1 MTRINKLLDHIEW
14 VSYARLNA
22 PAVQATQTFLLDSFG
37 VGVSGSQVD
46 LVQALVASAAGSG
59 AGDDARVWGSGTWL
73 PAAQAAFINA
83 YQIHNQEFDCVHEAA
98 VVHPMAVIQSVLM
111 AAVER
116 LAKTGRAVSGQ
127 QLIAAVNVSVDV
139 ATIIGQSAS
148 QPMKFFRP
156 GMCGG
161 LGAVAGLCLLHKA
174 SRQQTSD
181 ALGIMYS
188 QMGGTMQAHR
198 EGSPTLPVQIA
209 FNARNAFWAFDLAM
223 HGLTGP
229 ADWLDGE
236 FGFFALMEDA
246 GRADAAFSKLG
257 REWQITQVSHK
268 PFPTG
273 RAAHGGLDGIA
284 SLCALHTLSPEQISA
299 IHIDAPP
306 LILRLVNRPAVDGM
320 NHNYAKL
327 CMGYIAATW
336 LLTGDVTV
344 ADYAPDNLADPVRL
358 ALAQKIHMHPNG
370 ITDPNALAPQM
381 VRIVLDSGE
390 QHQMVLPA
398 VLGNPARPLTREQ
411 HLNKFLR
418 NCASAALPAHKA
430 QALIAAVDTL
440 ALCDDTAPLIDLLI
454 N

>member
-1 MTRINKLLDHIEW
+1 MSRVDQLLDYLAW
-14 VSYARLNA
+14 MNYGRLS
-22 PAVQATQTFLLDSFG
+22 PQAVQACKTFMLDSFG

-46 LVQALVASAAGSG
+46 QLAGLMAVAQQAGQGS
-59 AGDDARVWGSGTWL
+59 DARVWASGARL
-73 PAAQAAFINA
+73 AAPQAAFINA

-111 AAVER
+111 AGVER
-116 LAKTGRAVSGQ
+116 MWQTGRAVHGR
-127 QLIAAVNVSVDV
+127 QLIAAVNAAVDV

-156 GMCGG
+156 GLCGG
-161 LGAVAGLCLLHKA
+161 LGAVAGLCLLHGA
-174 SRQQTSD
+174 SRQQTGD

-223 HGLTGP
+223 HGLAGP

-246 GRADAAFSKLG
+246 GNADVAFGKLG
-257 REWQITQVSHK
+257 REWQLPLVSHK

-284 SLCALHTLSPEQISA
+284 SLCAQHRISPEQIAA
-299 IHIDAPP
+299 IHIEAPP
-306 LILRLVNRPAVDGM
+306 LILRLVNRPARADM
-320 NHNYAKL
+320 THNYAKL

-344 ADYAPDNLADPVRL
+344 ADYAAEKLKDPARL
-358 ALAQKIHMHPNG
+358 ALAQKIHLHPNG
-370 ITDPNALAPQM
+370 MEDPNALAPQA
-381 VRIVLDSGE
+381 VRVELTDSSCY
-390 QHQMVLPA
+390 QVVLPA
-398 VLGNPARPLTREQ
+398 VLGNPARPLSREQ

-418 NCASAALPAHKA
+418 NCASASLQEDKA
-430 QALIAAVDTL
+430 RALIAAVDAL
-440 ALCDDTAPLIDLLI
+440 ELCDNTAHLVDLLI
-454 N
+454 H